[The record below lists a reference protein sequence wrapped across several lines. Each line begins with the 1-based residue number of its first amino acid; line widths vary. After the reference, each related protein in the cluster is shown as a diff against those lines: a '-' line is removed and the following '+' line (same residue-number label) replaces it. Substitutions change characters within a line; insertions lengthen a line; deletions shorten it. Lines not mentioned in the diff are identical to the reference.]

1 METQSVRIRTA
12 SASDPD
18 LLASLIRTAFATVA
32 RRFGITPENAP
43 RHPSNCTSEWV
54 SRDMERG
61 VTYYILDHDGM
72 PVGCAAVEEAPDGI
86 CYLERLAVLPA
97 HRNKGFGRALVNT
110 VVLKAKTLGAHE
122 LGIGIIDAHT
132 ELKEWYLRLGFV
144 ETQTR
149 DYAHLPFRVCLPR
162 LPLAGPDG

>member
-1 METQSVRIRTA
+1 METLSVRIRTA
-12 SASDPD
+12 SAQDSD
-18 LLASLIRTAFATVA
+18 LLASLIRTAFYTVA

-43 RHPSNCTSEWV
+43 GHPSNCTSEWV

-61 VTYYILDHDGM
+61 VTYYVLEHDGM
-72 PVGCAAVEEAPDGI
+72 PVGCAAIEEAPGSI

-97 HRNKGFGRALVNT
+97 HRNKGFGRALVNN
-110 VVLKAKTLGAHE
+110 VVLKAKTLGARE

-132 ELKEWYLRLGFV
+132 ELKEWYRRLGFV
-144 ETQTR
+144 EIRTR
-149 DYAHLPFRVCLPR
+149 EPRHLPFRVCLLR